1 MWNKGDSGI
10 KDLREINQDTKCIEE
25 KVENSSHLKIAFISH
40 QALVSCKNLIPAQK
54 LMIRGHFQICSS
66 RCSLPKEG
74 GPEL

>member
-1 MWNKGDSGI
+1 MWKKGDSEI
-10 KDLREINQDTKCIEE
+10 KNLREINQDTKCIEE

-40 QALVSCKNLIPAQK
+40 QALASGKNLIPAQK
-54 LMIRGHFQICSS
+54 LIIRGHFQSCSS